1 MSEPTETER
10 LLQLQREAHRRD
22 GAPTKALRRDRLKRL
37 GALVS
42 DNLPQIAAAISA
54 DFGNRSMV
62 ETQLLEAAGV
72 LNAVRH
78 ARHEVGVW
86 MLPKARG
93 VPPTFWPGQAKV
105 RYEPLGVIGIV
116 SPWNYPLMLSLSP
129 MVSAFAAGN
138 RAILKPAS
146 NLPSFSA
153 LLKRLFEAS
162 FDEAEAAVVGI
173 GRGVAEAF
181 TRLPFDHIVFTGSSE
196 TGRSVMAAAAANLTP
211 VTLELGG
218 KSPAIV
224 CPSADPKKTVA
235 AIAYGKFVNAG
246 QTCIAPDYV
255 LAPSADAAAI
265 ADGIIA
271 QARRGYPD
279 LGADYSTVID
289 LKTFDRLAGALQEA
303 EAAGA
308 MVLRHGGAAD
318 RDRKLFPPAVVLNP
332 PRDGELMTREIF
344 GPILPVIAY
353 DTLEEALAFVAGRP
367 HPLALYVFAENG
379 AEVEQVLDGSQSGGV
394 TINGTLLHVAQDE
407 LPFGGVG
414 ESGMGHYHGVEG
426 FRRLSHAR
434 GVFRTGPINPLS
446 LFAPPYGKR
455 TRTLLNYVAPMR
467 EPGS

>member
-1 MSEPTETER
+1 MSEPTEAER
-10 LLQLQREAHRRD
+10 LLHLQRAAHRRD
-22 GAPTKALRRDRLKRL
+22 GAPPKALRRDRLRRL
-37 GALVS
+37 GAIVS
-42 DNLPQIAAAISA
+42 DNLPEIGRAISA
-54 DFGNRSMV
+54 DFGNRSLV
-62 ETQLLEAAGV
+62 ETQLLEGAGV

-93 VPPTFWPGQAKV
+93 VPVTFWPGQAKL
-105 RYEPLGVIGIV
+105 RYEPLGVVGVV

-129 MVSAFAAGN
+129 MVSALAAGN

-146 NLPSFSA
+146 NLPTFSA

-162 FDEAEAAVVGI
+162 FDEEEAAVVAI

-196 TGRSVMAAAAANLTP
+196 TGRTVMAAAAANLTP

-224 CPSADPKKTVA
+224 CPSAEPKKTVA

-255 LAPSADAAAI
+255 LAPAADAAAI
-265 ADGIIA
+265 AEGIIA
-271 QARRGYPD
+271 EARRGYPD
-279 LGADYSTVID
+279 LGPDYSTLID
-289 LKTFDRLAGALQEA
+289 QKTFDRLVGALDEA

-308 MVLRHGGAAD
+308 TVLRHGGAPD
-318 RDRKLFPPAVVLNP
+318 RERKLLPPTVVLDP
-332 PRDGELMTREIF
+332 PHDGELMTREIF
-344 GPILPVIAY
+344 GPILPVIPYAS
-353 DTLEEALAFVAGRP
+353 LEEALAFVADRP
-367 HPLALYVFAENG
+367 HPLALYVFAEDG
-379 AEVEQVLDGSQSGGV
+379 AEVDRVLDGSQSGGV
-394 TINGTLLHVAQDE
+394 TVNGTLLHIAQDE

-434 GVFRTGPINPLS
+434 GVFRPGPVNPLS

-455 TRTLLNYVAPMR
+455 TETLLKHIVR
-467 EPGS
+467 